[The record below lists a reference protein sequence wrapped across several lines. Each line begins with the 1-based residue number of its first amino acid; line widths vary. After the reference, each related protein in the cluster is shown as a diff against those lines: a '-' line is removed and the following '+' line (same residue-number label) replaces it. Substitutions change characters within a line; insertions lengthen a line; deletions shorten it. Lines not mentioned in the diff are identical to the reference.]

1 MLELLRRI
9 AREERLP
16 LAVAIAILLALI
28 ARHL

>member
-16 LAVAIAILLALI
+16 LAVAVVILLALI